1 MNRAIARFG
10 VALLVLYTAVFAQ
23 LNNLQLFGARRLNHN
38 PINVREA
45 AKDFERKRGSIV
57 TSDGVTIAESIDTPG
72 GVTDRVR
79 KYSDPLV
86 YAPLTGYFSRDYG
99 VAGLEKQ
106 YNDALAAKT
115 NAQKYGDFADLFNP
129 QDRTGNVT
137 LTIDNDVQRAAA
149 QGLLFRKGSVV
160 AIDPRD
166 GSILALYSFP
176 TYDPNTLS
184 DVDRVAAKAA
194 KNQLDADPAKPLL
207 TRAYRDNYF
216 PGSTFKVVTSAA
228 GLESGAVTPDSPNF
242 APATGYTAPLTNS
255 VLKNFGGETCGG
267 TLFEIL
273 RVSCNSAFAQM
284 GAEVIGPTAMVERA
298 QAFGFNDTAPI
309 DLPDAAKSVF
319 PTDYGKKLQ
328 TVDVFHAH
336 QSAPSGPGAP
346 TASTTTT
353 PGARPPV
360 YVYENTPRLAQAS
373 IGQNDVQAT
382 PLQMALVAAG
392 VANGGVIMKPHV
404 MKEIRT
410 KSGEVLSVY
419 TPTPWR
425 TAVTPEVAATLREA
439 MVGVVEGPGGT
450 AFRMA
455 VDGFVVGAKTG
466 TAELG
471 TSPPSSH
478 AWVIGFGG
486 QAGQPPSVAVA
497 VLVEAQP
504 GATEQTG
511 GRVAAPIAKA
521 VIEAALRAR

>member
-1 MNRAIARFG
+1 MNRSITRFG

-23 LNNLQLFGARRLNHN
+23 LNNLQLFGAQRLNHN

-45 AKDFERKRGSIV
+45 AKDFERKRGSIM
-57 TSDGVTIAESIDTPG
+57 TADGVTIAESIDTPG

-79 KYSDPLV
+79 KYLDPLV

-99 VAGLEKQ
+99 TGGIEKQ

-115 NAQKYGDFADLFNP
+115 NAQKYGDLADLFNP

-137 LTIDNDVQRAAA
+137 LTLDNDVQRAAA

-166 GSILALYSFP
+166 GSILAMYSFP

-184 DVDRVAAKAA
+184 DVDRAAATAAK
-194 KNQLDADPAKPLL
+194 KQLDADPAKPLL

-242 APATGYTAPLTNS
+242 PAATSYTPPLTNNA
-255 VLKNFGGETCGG
+255 LKNFGGETCGG

-284 GAEVIGPTAMVERA
+284 GAEIIGPDAMVERA
-298 QAFGFNDTAPI
+298 QAFGFNDTPPI

-328 TVDVFHAH
+328 TIDAFHAH
-336 QSAPSGPGAP
+336 QNAPSGPGGP
-346 TASTTTT
+346 TTTAPAT
-353 PGARPPV
+353 RPPV

-410 KSGEVLSVY
+410 KSGELLSVY
-419 TPTPWR
+419 TPAPWR

-455 VDGFVVGAKTG
+455 VDGYVVGGKTG

-486 QAGQPPSVAVA
+486 VAGQVPSVAVA

-511 GRVAAPIAKA
+511 GRLAAPIAKA